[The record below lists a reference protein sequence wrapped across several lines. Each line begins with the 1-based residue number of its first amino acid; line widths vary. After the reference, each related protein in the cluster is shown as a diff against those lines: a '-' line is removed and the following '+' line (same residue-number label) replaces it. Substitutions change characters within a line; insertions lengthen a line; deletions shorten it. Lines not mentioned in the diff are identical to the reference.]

1 MITAELLII
10 NFEEIR
16 RRSIILW
23 EAVPP
28 NVYFW
33 RPDKDAM
40 SFLEMVRHVLQCE
53 HEYHVILKARG
64 TPMNYVSPWDNRPF
78 LTVQLEIE
86 FARQFREDFLT
97 TIRGLPDEELN
108 TKEIIR
114 HDVGQKSMTG
124 RYLLKAAYHEAVHAG
139 QFLSYLRTLR
149 IDIPKIWD

>member
-1 MITAELLII
+1 MITADLLII

-28 NVYFW
+28 NFYFW
-33 RPDKDAM
+33 RPDKDALC
-40 SFLEMVRHVLQCE
+40 FFEMVRHVLQCE
-53 HEYHVILKARG
+53 HEYHVILNAGG
-64 TPMNYVSPWDNRPF
+64 TPVDYISPWDNRPCS
-78 LTVQLEIE
+78 TIQIEIE
-86 FARQFREDFLT
+86 FARQFREDFLN
-97 TIRGLPDEELN
+97 TIRSLNDEDMN

-139 QFLSYLRTLR
+139 QFMSYLRTLR
-149 IDIPKIWD
+149 INIPLIWD